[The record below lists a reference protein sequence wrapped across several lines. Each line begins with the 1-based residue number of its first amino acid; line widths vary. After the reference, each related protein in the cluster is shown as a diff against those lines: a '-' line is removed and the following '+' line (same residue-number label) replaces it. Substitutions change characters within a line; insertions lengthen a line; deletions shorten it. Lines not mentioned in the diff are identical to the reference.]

1 MLPSFRP
8 RHTALGGRIARSGA
22 ELLTSF
28 RPRQAF
34 PAMMLLSIATG
45 ALVGLLV
52 AGFEQLTVEVL
63 LELLLEGPLWWQASA
78 PAVGLVGAVAILRY
92 LGRGATPSTSDEY
105 VRAFHER
112 HPRLPISQLPAKLM
126 AGVATI
132 GLGGSMGLE
141 GPSVYAGA
149 TVGHSTQGVF
159 GRWLRREEAKMLLTA
174 GAAAGIAAVFKTPAT
189 GVIFALEAPYRDD
202 VARRA
207 LLPALLASASGY
219 LVYVAALGTAPVI
232 DLGSQHSGDLSIIHL
247 GGGAL
252 IGLIAGLGGRGF
264 AWLVRQA
271 KGLEHQFPIGIRIL
285 VGGAVLAGLV
295 LATDALFDHPLSL
308 GPGVEATEW
317 LRDGDHSLGLIAGLL
332 AFRVVATLTT
342 VGAGGTGG
350 LFIPLAVQG
359 VIVGSFLGQ
368 AMGVADIGLY
378 RTLGL
383 AAFLAAGYRAPI
395 TAVMFVAEST
405 GASEFVVPALIAA
418 AVSQLVAGSSSVASY
433 QLAKREGVVER
444 RLALPLT
451 SALTTD
457 TLTVP
462 PDATVS
468 ELVHIHLLGRRERE
482 VPVVDG
488 GEYLGMCGLEQMSD
502 LERDAWNDT
511 LVVDIARRDLPTARP
526 SWTLRDAVA
535 QMDSYDT
542 DQLPV
547 TDDDGTFIGVVR
559 DDDILRLDEILDETE
574 GV

>member
-1 MLPSFRP
+1 
-8 RHTALGGRIARSGA
+8 
-22 ELLTSF
+22 
-28 RPRQAF
+28 
-34 PAMMLLSIATG
+34 MMVLSIVTG

-63 LELLLEGPLWWQASA
+63 LERLLEGPLWWQAAA
-78 PAVGLVGAVAILRY
+78 PAVGLFAAVIILRY
-92 LGRGATPSTSDEY
+92 LGRGTTPSTSDEY

-112 HPRLPISQLPAKLM
+112 HPRLPLSQLPAKLL

-149 TVGHSTQGVF
+149 TVGHSTQGLF
-159 GRWLRREEAKMLLTA
+159 ARWLRREETKMLLTA

-219 LVYVAALGTAPVI
+219 LVYVAVLGTDPVI
-232 DLGSQHSGDLSIIHL
+232 DLGSHDSDLSIIHL

-252 IGLIAGLGGRGF
+252 LGLVAGLGGRGF

-271 KGLEHQFPIGIRIL
+271 KGLGQQFPIGARIL

-295 LATDALFDHPLSL
+295 VASEAVFDQPLSL

-317 LRDGDHSLGLIAGLL
+317 LRDDDHTLLLIGSLL
-332 AFRVVATLTT
+332 AFRVIATLTT

-350 LFIPLAVQG
+350 LFIPLAVHG
-359 VIVGSFLGQ
+359 VIVGSFVGQ
-368 AMGVADIGLY
+368 ALGTADIGLY

-383 AAFLAAGYRAPI
+383 AAFLGAGYRAPI

-405 GASEFVVPALIAA
+405 GTSAFVVPALIAA
-418 AVSQLVAGSSSVASY
+418 AVSQLVAGTSSVASY
-433 QLAKREGVVER
+433 QLDKREGLIER

-488 GEYLGMCGLEQMSD
+488 GAYLGMCGLEQMSE
-502 LERDAWNDT
+502 LERDAWNET
-511 LVVDIARRDLPTARP
+511 LVADIARRDLPTARP

-535 QMDSYDT
+535 QMDANDT

-547 TDDDGTFIGVVR
+547 TDDGGTFIGLVR
-559 DDDILRLDEILDETE
+559 ADDILRLDEILDETE

>member
-1 MLPSFRP
+1 MQAFQALLGGRFARSGVELLASFRP
-8 RHTALGGRIARSGA
+8 RR
-22 ELLTSF
+22 
-28 RPRQAF
+28 AF

-45 ALVGLLV
+45 AAVGLLV
-52 AGFEQLTVEVL
+52 AVFEQLTVEVL
-63 LELLLEGPLWWQASA
+63 LERLLEGPLWWQAAA
-78 PAVGLVGAVAILRY
+78 PAVGLFAAVAILRY
-92 LGRGATPSTSDEY
+92 LGGGASPSTSDEY

-112 HPRLPISQLPAKLM
+112 NPRLPLSQLPAKLL

-132 GLGGSMGLE
+132 GLGGSVGLE

-149 TVGHSTQGVF
+149 TVGHSTQGMF
-159 GRWLRREEAKMLLTA
+159 SRWLRREEAKMLLTA

-219 LVYVAALGTAPVI
+219 LVYVAALGTDPVI
-232 DLGSQHSGDLSIIHL
+232 DLGSHDTDLSLIHL

-252 IGLIAGLGGRGF
+252 LGLVAGLGGRGF
-264 AWLVRQA
+264 AWLVRHA
-271 KGLEHQFPIGIRIL
+271 KGLEQQYPIGVRIII
-285 VGGAVLAGLV
+285 GGAVLAGLV
-295 LATDALFDHPLSL
+295 VATEAVFDQPLSL

-317 LRDGDHSLGLIAGLL
+317 LRDGEHTLLLIGSLL
-332 AFRVVATLTT
+332 AFRIIATLTT

-359 VIVGSFLGQ
+359 VIVGSFVGQ
-368 AMGVADIGLY
+368 ALGTADIGLY

-383 AAFLAAGYRAPI
+383 AAFLGAGYRAPI

-405 GASEFVVPALIAA
+405 GTSAFVVPALIAA

-433 QLAKREGVVER
+433 QLEKRESLVER

-468 ELVHIHLLGRRERE
+468 ELVYIHLLGRRERE

-488 GEYLGMCGLEQMSD
+488 GAYLGMCGLEQMSD

-511 LVVDIARRDLPTARP
+511 LVADIAQRDLPTARP

-535 QMDSYDT
+535 QMDAHDIE
-542 DQLPV
+542 QLPV
-547 TDDDGTFIGVVR
+547 TDEHGTFIGVVR
-559 DDDILRLDEILDETE
+559 ADDILRLDEILDETE